1 MRKNSMTALVAG
13 LLASGGAFAQTAPA
27 STSTQPVPGP
37 NTAQA
42 TTPGSTTTQPVLGP
56 ATAQATPPA
65 NTGPQ
70 PLPGSGTVPAPPAG
84 TSTGPIPDRVPGGSR
99 PTAAPA
105 QRLAG
110 GAASPSAAAP
120 GQRSGRAHDIN
131 PSSMPWGSRAGDA
144 PGMQPRNNTP
154 GATAQEVNPSPMPWG
169 SRAGDA
175 PGMMPGPR
183 PQLGG
188 APAAAGIAPDASA
201 LMPRSGS
208 FASPPAS
215 APATGAPTR

>member
-1 MRKNSMTALVAG
+1 MRKHSMTVLVAG

-27 STSTQPVPGP
+27 NTSTQPVPGP

-42 TTPGSTTTQPVLGP
+42 TTPGSTTTRPVP
-56 ATAQATPPA
+56 APTTAQATPPA
-65 NTGPQ
+65 NTNPQ
-70 PLPGSGTVPAPPAG
+70 PIPGPGTVPAAPSRSSTATQPAPSASTPPAQPLA
-84 TSTGPIPDRVPGGSR
+84 SAV
-99 PTAAPA
+99 PA
-105 QRLAG
+105 Q
-110 GAASPSAAAP
+110 PAAAP
-120 GQRSGRAHDIN
+120 GQRSATAHDIN

-154 GATAQEVNPSPMPWG
+154 GAMAQEVNPSPMPWG

-175 PGMMPGPR
+175 PGMSPAPGPHQR
-183 PQLGG
+183 GV
-188 APAAAGIAPDASA
+188 APASVGTAADASA

-208 FASPPAS
+208 FAAPATS